1 MVTSPR
7 ASFCKAQR
15 EIGISRGF
23 FMRPMVFIK
32 FNLCIKQGR
41 IHGEEAEGAAAS
53 LNIRKIKNFS
63 WL

>member
-1 MVTSPR
+1 
-7 ASFCKAQR
+7 
-15 EIGISRGF
+15 
-23 FMRPMVFIK
+23 MRPMVFIK

-41 IHGEEAEGAAAS
+41 IHGEEAEEAAAS